1 MKRIVSFQ
9 FSLVLLTFLLFSSC
23 LYAKEGKIKYGKAII
38 YEGEVLNK
46 RANGEGTL
54 RVTERYPRTKKGD
67 RLTIQG
73 KFTGTSVYN
82 PTIQFSMLN
91 GDVSILCEFSIL
103 GTINIIFEKES
114 DNEAFDIFIEKAT
127 LKGNILAKKEDGYSD
142 DIHFLLVKNLVLSF
156 KLENKDWVL
165 NSYTRDFKY
174 DFSIF
179 GSSLSSET
187 GFFYGEITERACS
200 PQFLNKFSDTPVH
213 CYEKFV
219 FQETAIS
226 AVSNPLY
233 VFADG
238 TISDGKVFNN
248 FQKGFKFYILTDD
261 WWGEKVLNDG
271 TKVSKTLG
279 TKKCTYNFPD
289 GSKFTGILRGQV
301 IDNIAIP
308 SLNTNVLNNTSTF
321 SFPNGNSFKG
331 TTNGQKPVNTIFF
344 PLNAYAKI
352 DLSSFYDGEYTKDGK
367 TERWIKGESQSG
379 LHQRIV
385 SLYDEDLVAQIESGS
400 ISENDAA
407 QTQRYRNGQRNEAK
421 PGTPEGANA
430 HITNQTYVHLIT
442 DAGIPHRNYEGK
454 IIVSSFE
461 EIVKLLNNDVVG
473 YYDILAK
480 DKQLYLP
487 RLQKE
492 KKYLMEDEFQREIP
506 YNSGDNSDSDIWWPK
521 YDQSKH
527 CFTFRMWHHDAERY
541 ALSNEKGAFH
551 LLVGCREA
559 NYCFTYPKS
568 LVSVVNEKHRDGN
581 RIQMQQDQ
589 TVYTCTVP
597 DGEATIF
604 SYNKNGS
611 FLWQFKIEKV
621 QANKKRIYG
630 KTIKLQVVS
639 GGRVLADISRTLT
652 EKGNKFNQ
660 TDTKEYSV
668 SPPKWHICSWCNG
681 KGWGTGL
688 NDNRR
693 KVCPNCHGKGKVYF

>member
-1 MKRIVSFQ
+1 MKKNHFLFQ
-9 FSLVLLTFLLFSSC
+9 LCLVVLCCFMCSTT
-23 LYAKEGKIKYGKAII
+23 LYAKDGKIKYCNYII
-38 YEGEVLNK
+38 YEGGIESKQPKGIGKIVIYGKKSAVPAVLIEGTFDGNTIINPRVEISVDFEDQFFNDEFKIDGKILINLNK
-46 RANGEGTL
+46 ESKYESFDLIFDDAII
-54 RVTERYPRTKKGD
+54 YPSDPGF
-67 RLTIQG
+67 LIQ
-73 KFTGTSVYN
+73 
-82 PTIQFSMLN
+82 
-91 GDVSILCEFSIL
+91 VSKYESEYVSSI
-103 GTINIIFEKES
+103 K
-114 DNEAFDIFIEKAT
+114 
-127 LKGNILAKKEDGYSD
+127 
-142 DIHFLLVKNLVLSF
+142 VQNLVLSF
-156 KLENKDWVL
+156 LLGEKDFEQV
-165 NSYTRDFKY
+165 NHVSDAVAVAAAVTAAVGKVNEHTRYWRLKAITQDFKY
-174 DFSIF
+174 HFPFPNNERHSANVF
-179 GSSLSSET
+179 H
-187 GFFYGEITERACS
+187 GEIVGSLKGPEQMKKLGYNPTHCYGRFVFANRISSIGNPFYVLAGNLVSDGSVFINEETNFKVTDNDWEGNRVFSDGTNIKKSLGKLECEVIFS
-200 PQFLNKFSDTPVH
+200 DGGKFSGTLKSVEPYGNLYPVAASSTID
-213 CYEKFV
+213 KNV
-219 FQETAIS
+219 FYS
-226 AVSNPLY
+226 
-233 VFADG
+233 
-238 TISDGKVFNN
+238 
-248 FQKGFKFYILTDD
+248 
-261 WWGEKVLNDG
+261 
-271 TKVSKTLG
+271 
-279 TKKCTYNFPD
+279 
-289 GSKFTGILRGQV
+289 
-301 IDNIAIP
+301 
-308 SLNTNVLNNTSTF
+308 
-321 SFPNGNSFKG
+321 
-331 TTNGQKPVNTIFF
+331 
-344 PLNAYAKI
+344 
-352 DLSSFYDGEYTKDGK
+352 GEYTKDGK
-367 TERWIKGESQSG
+367 TERWIKGESQSA

-407 QTQRYRNGQRNEAK
+407 QTQRDRNRQRNEAK
-421 PGTPEGANA
+421 FGTPEEANTQ
-430 HITNQTYVHLIT
+430 ITNQTYVHLIT

-506 YNSGDNSDSDIWWPK
+506 YNSGDNTDSDIWWPK
-521 YDQSKH
+521 YDLSKH

-630 KTIKLQVVS
+630 KTTKLQVVS

-668 SPPKWHICSWCNG
+668 SPPKWHVCS
-681 KGWGTGL
+681 T
-688 NDNRR
+688 
-693 KVCPNCHGKGKVYF
+693 CHGKGIVTSWVNGSTRRCPDCGGKGRVYY